1 LIECCNGSVSN
12 TITKGE
18 KNMNRKF
25 AIILLATAGA
35 LGGCASNL
43 QSTDELQ
50 SATAFSLGLE
60 AADVTISNRQD
71 SGMTTN
77 YWATTR
83 SGRKYSCVRTA
94 GISIMGAIKSS
105 PLCNPTNAKAEAA
118 PQPSNAL
125 TDAYKQQQKSK
136 TK

>member
-1 LIECCNGSVSN
+1 
-12 TITKGE
+12 
-18 KNMNRKF
+18 MNRKF
-25 AIILLATAGA
+25 AIFLLAAAGV
-35 LGGCASNL
+35 LGGCAANL

-60 AADVTISNRQD
+60 TADVTISNRQD
-71 SGMTTN
+71 SGMATN

-94 GISIMGAIKSS
+94 GISMMGAIKSS
-105 PLCNPTNAKAEAA
+105 PLCNPTNAQAEAA

-125 TDAYKQQQKSK
+125 TDAYRQQQQ
-136 TK
+136 TKAK